1 MVDHVSSKVFA
12 IFHLLWQNTHIELNY
27 WNGKVNNLGW
37 QCQQAITVRI
47 SFRQRQTHFSSIF
60 YDSIENGKVQKGS
73 FISLILCLPLHTT
86 VCPLNSFN
94 FNFAVCAWLIASVI
108 RQPTVLAGQVYKV
121 KAKSN
126 GKNRPK
132 FPVLYKRT
140 RVNVDFIQNYQQ
152 YSCTLKRALKQ
163 QTARAICT

>member
-1 MVDHVSSKVFA
+1 MPASYHCS
-12 IFHLLWQNTHIELNY
+12 H
-27 WNGKVNNLGW
+27 
-37 QCQQAITVRI
+37 
-47 SFRQRQTHFSSIF
+47 
-60 YDSIENGKVQKGS
+60 
-73 FISLILCLPLHTT
+73 FISTTLDTFFIYFLRFHWKWKGIERLLHFTNLMFAVTST

-94 FNFAVCAWLIASVI
+94 FIFAVCAWLIASVI